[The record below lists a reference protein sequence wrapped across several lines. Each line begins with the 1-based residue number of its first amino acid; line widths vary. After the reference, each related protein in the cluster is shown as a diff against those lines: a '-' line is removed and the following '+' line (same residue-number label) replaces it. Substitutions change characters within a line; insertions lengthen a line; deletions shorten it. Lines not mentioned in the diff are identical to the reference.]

1 MQQTERKG
9 LATSSMPGTMC
20 TPLSLFLKLFAVVI
34 TSVKGKVSF
43 AQWSITGFINHTPTQ
58 ATCQG
63 LVGKHK
69 MNSMYFCELLIFLT
83 FFMSFCCL
91 FLLLRERE
99 T

>member
-1 MQQTERKG
+1 MQQRG
-9 LATSSMPGTMC
+9 RGWPHLPCLAQC
-20 TPLSLFLKLFAVVI
+20 VPLSLFLKLFAVVI
-34 TSVKGKVSF
+34 SSVKGKVSF
-43 AQWSITGFINHTPTQ
+43 AQWSITRFINHTPTQ

-91 FLLLRERE
+91 FLSVERERLS
-99 T
+99 